1 MNFVQKIIE
10 DGFKIAS
17 EDPSLS
23 VAVDDQ
29 QATPPGMA
37 IQMLHA
43 YACAVPNEKVYPIF
57 KDYLQKYS
65 TSQNEHERAAAVY
78 ILGFI
83 ADSDACLDPI
93 RDDITPMTNYLVE
106 KMSDDSFVVREAA
119 GEAVGRFAENVGD
132 DFLNKHKQILPC
144 LLKVLKDLQTSK
156 QDLAI
161 QKALC
166 ALNELV

>member
-1 MNFVQKIIE
+1 MS
-10 DGFKIAS
+10 AHTHTHT
-17 EDPSLS
+17 
-23 VAVDDQ
+23 
-29 QATPPGMA
+29 QAYCIGPDSA

-57 KDYLQKYS
+57 KDYLQKYG

-93 RDDITPMTNYLVE
+93 RDDIAPLTTFVVE
-106 KMSDDSFVVREAA
+106 KMSDSSFVVREAA
-119 GEAVGRFAENVGD
+119 GDAVGRFAENIGD
-132 DFLNKHKQILPC
+132 DFLSKHKLIMPC
-144 LLKVLKDLQTSK
+144 LLKVLKDLLTSK
-156 QDLAI
+156 HDMTI